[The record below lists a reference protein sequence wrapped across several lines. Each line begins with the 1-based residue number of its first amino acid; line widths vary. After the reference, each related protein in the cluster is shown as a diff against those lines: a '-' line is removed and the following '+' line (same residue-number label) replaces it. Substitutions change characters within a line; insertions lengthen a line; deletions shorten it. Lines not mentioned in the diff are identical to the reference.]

1 MENRD
6 SNLEEIIEEGR
17 GIKCK
22 ICGRVFDPKRE
33 ERYTAVN
40 VDIFPGKDY
49 YDCYDCPN
57 CGSQAAVN
65 KRLPREKG
73 DTI

>member
-1 MENRD
+1 MENKD
-6 SNLEEIIEEGR
+6 INLEEIIEE
-17 GIKCK
+17 
-22 ICGRVFDPKRE
+22 
-33 ERYTAVN
+33 ERVN
-40 VDIFPGKDY
+40 VGMFTGRDY